1 MTLEWGSPTQHTEAF
16 HQALEEYRREHP
28 DDTRPF
34 HELELEPRTF
44 ILARQVEIYRE
55 MNA

>member
-1 MTLEWGSPTQHTEAF
+1 VTLEWGSPTQHTEAF